1 MASTRNQFP
10 LARDLPPRAI
20 PPALHLTKQIRQ
32 IRCGTGYAKN
42 ARMALYNSTSESFL
56 NYCRDERRM
65 SKHTVRAYRLDLD
78 RFGEFLT
85 AHHPSVTLADISK
98 EHLRAY

>member
-1 MASTRNQFP
+1 MAF
-10 LARDLPPRAI
+10 
-20 PPALHLTKQIRQ
+20 
-32 IRCGTGYAKN
+32 
-42 ARMALYNSTSESFL
+42 YNSTSESFL